1 MDEAPHKFQHIH
13 SKSASFGRMSWLD
26 PDRLAALY
34 GKKPLKRAEQIVVDG
49 PPVATAP
56 APKVTKK
63 EKKAAK
69 KAAKKARKQLEK
81 LAKKQQEAPIKVS
94 TSKKSKCCKKYKK
107 GKQCDD
113 CPLARMVL

>member
-1 MDEAPHKFQHIH
+1 M
-13 SKSASFGRMSWLD
+13 D

-34 GKKPLKRAEQIVVDG
+34 GKKPLRRAEPIAVDG
-49 PPVATAP
+49 PPVLAA
-56 APKVTKK
+56 AEPKISKK

-81 LAKKQQEAPIKVS
+81 LAKKQQEAPIKIS